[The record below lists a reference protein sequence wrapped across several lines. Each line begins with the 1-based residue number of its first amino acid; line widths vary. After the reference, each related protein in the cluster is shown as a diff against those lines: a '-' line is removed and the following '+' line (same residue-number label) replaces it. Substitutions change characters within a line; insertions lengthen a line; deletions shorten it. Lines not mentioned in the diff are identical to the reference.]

1 MDVVLKYEREMDFSK
16 LRAFFFYI
24 EMEIIFI
31 SIADTTDNSV
41 NKNSIA
47 IYPGSQLIIF
57 RPGRYRFVS
66 VAFAVQSQQ
75 EYT

>member
-1 MDVVLKYEREMDFSK
+1 MDVVLKRTRNGFLEVARVFS
-16 LRAFFFYI
+16 YI

-31 SIADTTDNSV
+31 SIADTIDNSV

-47 IYPGSQLIIF
+47 VYPGSQLIIF

-66 VAFAVQSQQ
+66 IAFAVQSQQ